1 MMVSF
6 DYKCWPESFTFSVSY
21 VNYDDGHLNPTGN
34 LNNNEKKLEMNSGNI
49 SDDVLKDCDDGFV
62 GS

>member
-1 MMVSF
+1 MMASF
-6 DYKCWPESFTFSVSY
+6 DYKCWAESFTFSVSC
-21 VNYDDGHLNPTGN
+21 VNYEDGHLNPTGN

-62 GS
+62 VS